1 MLLRTFEPLYMI
13 LSYTN
18 KIQNSVQTANHQEVT
33 SIIFIVTFLFSN
45 CKEYTCSTE
54 LYPLQRTILKSWP
67 VCSLRTI
74 LLNVSPH

>member
-13 LSYTN
+13 LGYTN
-18 KIQNSVQTANHQEVT
+18 KIQNSVQTANYQEVT

-54 LYPLQRTILKSWP
+54 LYPTPLGFLPLYSPVIL
-67 VCSLRTI
+67 TEI
-74 LLNVSPH
+74 VSYYQLV